1 MTKDEI
7 GKRYTFWS
15 LIEDYNIEIPII
27 QRDYVQGRKKEG
39 RVRTTF
45 LKAINN
51 SLVNNKPL
59 HLDFIYGVIKNNKFI
74 PLDGQQRLTTLFLI
88 HYFLSLKANK
98 FEIFQTYLTD
108 SNDIKFTYE
117 TRKSSKEFCHQL
129 VKNNINLQSNK
140 NFKISDLIKNENWFF
155 SKWIQDPTISS
166 MLIMLDEIQNIFK
179 DNELFEQ
186 LISTDNIVTFS
197 FLEPSKLKIK
207 NENELYI
214 KMNSRGKP
222 LNEFE
227 NFKSYLMGFLNEEQK
242 LKFDNDWFKIFW
254 NHHNTTFENNNIK
267 ENEKIIEE
275 KIFGAYLSF
284 FKNLTPF
291 FSDTKEEQDVLKF
304 EYSQENIEDIEK
316 TLNCLMDYK
325 YDELDK
331 IKNEINKIRSFD
343 TFKIDIFQ
351 DFLKDKITFSE
362 KARFYALKLFFIKI
376 GKSNENKKLFK
387 SWMRVSL
394 NLISNMIN
402 SYEAFRSMIKLLEDL
417 SSYLKNN
424 NFYEELSKYSSQQ
437 KISEQLEEEI
447 EKAKLILNNSENQP
461 WDWEDQFIKAE
472 NHWYLDGQIGFLI
485 EYAKWNFNDFSDFN
499 DFYEFQQYRDKFIDL
514 WKFSKD
520 NKENQILIYQ
530 ALLTKGDYLP
540 KLGNSD
546 NFTFCI
552 FKPNL
557 EDKNKGWRKVFKNNQ
572 SSLFFKALLDD
583 IEKENIE
590 KYLNKIIKKYQ
601 DIFKFSDEVTKNTYM
616 YTLISNSSNINYCKS
631 NEIRYYNC
639 KSIFLLSKTQMNGKH
654 SELYSYHFYTKY
666 LENSKSLLPF
676 QKNNYFYTTSWE
688 QPCAVLDNWEIDN
701 YNFALDISFED
712 GRYKAKFFDKNEN
725 SIDSKYI
732 LDGFEKETNKYVKTL
747 KSINPEYVKNEIE
760 EILKEFREL

>member
-1 MTKDEI
+1 MAKDEI
-7 GKRYTFWS
+7 GKKYTFWA
-15 LIEDYNIEIPII
+15 LIKDCSIEIPII
-27 QRDYVQGRKKEG
+27 QRDYVQGREKEG

-88 HYFLSLKANK
+88 HYFLSLKEANK
-98 FEIFQTYLTD
+98 FEIFQEYLID
-108 SNDIKFTYE
+108 NNDIKFTYE
-117 TRKSSKEFCHQL
+117 TRKSSKEFCSQL
-129 VKNNINLQSNK
+129 IKNRIKLRSNIK
-140 NFKISDLIKNENWFF
+140 TKKEVKISDLIKNENWFF

-166 MLIMLDEIQNIFK
+166 MLIMLDEIQNIFI
-179 DNELFEQ
+179 DDDLFEQ
-186 LISTDNIVTFS
+186 LISTDNIVSFS

-214 KMNSRGKP
+214 KINSRGKS

-227 NFKSYLMGFLNEEQK
+227 NFKSYFMGFLNEEQK

-254 NHHNTTFENNNIK
+254 NHYNKTFKNDNK

-275 KIFGAYLSF
+275 KIFGAYLNF

-291 FSDTKEEQDVLKF
+291 FSDTKEERDILKF
-304 EYSQENIEDIEK
+304 EYIQENIEDIAR

-325 YDELDK
+325 YDEID
-331 IKNEINKIRSFD
+331 KIRSFD

-351 DFLKDKITFSE
+351 DFLKNKITFSE
-362 KARFYALKLFFIKI
+362 KARFYALNLFFVKI

-402 SYEAFRSMIKLLEDL
+402 SYDAFRSMIKLLEDL
-417 SSYLKNN
+417 SSYLKKN
-424 NFYEELSKYSSQQ
+424 NFYEELSKYSFQQ
-437 KISEQLEEEI
+437 KISAQLEEEI
-447 EKAKLILNNSENQP
+447 EKAKLILNNSENQS
-461 WDWEDQFIKAE
+461 WDLEEEFLIAE
-472 NHWYLDGQIGFLI
+472 NNWYLDGQIGFLI
-485 EYAKWNFNDFSDFN
+485 GYAKWNFNDFSDFN

-557 EDKNKGWRKVFKNNQ
+557 EDKNKGWRKVFKNNLI
-572 SSLFFKALLDD
+572 SLFFKALLDD
-583 IEKENIE
+583 IEKEII
-590 KYLNKIIKKYQ
+590 KQSLNKIIEKY
-601 DIFKFSDEVTKNTYM
+601 INNFKFPDEVNKNLYV
-616 YTLISNSSNINYCKS
+616 YTLISNSSNINYCKY
-631 NEIRYYNC
+631 NEIRYYNY
-639 KSIFLLSKTQMNGKH
+639 KSIFLLSKTQINGKH

-666 LENSKSLLPF
+666 LKNYKSLLPF
-676 QKNNYFYTTSWE
+676 QKNDYFYTTSWE
-688 QPCAVLDNWEIDN
+688 QPCAVLDNWEIDH

-712 GRYKAKFFDKNEN
+712 GEYKAKFFDRNEN
-725 SIDSKYI
+725 NIDNKYI
-732 LDGFEKETNKYVKTL
+732 LDGFEKDSNKYVKTL
-747 KSINPEYVKNEIE
+747 KSINPKDVKNEIE
-760 EILKEFREL
+760 DILNQFSEIE